1 MSRQLHKWIDL
12 IFGYK
17 QRGREA
23 VAALNTFVHVTY
35 EGAVD
40 IDSVEDDVQR
50 DSIIAQIQNF
60 GQTPSK
66 LEKKPFPPRNILSLS
81 RFGKS
86 IDFNALPFLEPLTPP
101 LCIVGAP
108 QKVYLRVAMQDT
120 CKLGMTGQSDSA
132 CGDMCISRGQLIGV
146 GKTCVL
152 NIPAKKYYRYGGSN
166 NGISV
171 HVALPSIKS
180 LEVNKVAT
188 VYDDMHRVPLTAV
201 KPSRNGQWL
210 VTGCMDS
217 TVRVW
222 KNGKKR
228 MELQATLCGHDGKE
242 ITCIDISTTF
252 GTIVTGGAGGS
263 VLVWDLRTLSFLR
276 RLDHPTEEDH
286 SSNLHH
292 FAIKPV
298 TSVSINDKTG
308 DIVTLIG
315 SRLTIFDINGNLVAK
330 FSPDEKFSEN
340 SIPSCAISTDC
351 PEWMEHGIV
360 AVSGHKN
367 GDIRLW
373 GIDRDKELLVF
384 RFLINT
390 KVHYCPITC
399 LRLEGKRQD
408 TLLAGDASGKMSV
421 NRSLQLDSLNQQDF
435 AKFMEDDTQ

>member
-1 MSRQLHKWIDL
+1 MHKWVDI
-12 IFGYK
+12 IFGFK

-40 IDSVEDDVQR
+40 IESIEDDVQR
-50 DSIIAQIQNF
+50 ESIIAQIQNF

-66 LEKKPFPPRNILSLS
+66 LERRPFPPRNPLVHSKLT
-81 RFGKS
+81 KS
-86 IDFNALPFLEPLTPP
+86 VDFNALPYLEPLTPP

-108 QKVYLRVAMQDT
+108 NKLFLRVAMHDT
-120 CKLGMTGQSDSA
+120 CKLGMTGQSDSS
-132 CGDMCISRGQLIGV
+132 CGDMCLSKGQLIGV

-152 NIPAKKYYRYGGSN
+152 NIPSKKYYRFGGSN
-166 NGISV
+166 NGVSIHLASPSV
-171 HVALPSIKS
+171 KTMEINRVVTIH
-180 LEVNKVAT
+180 
-188 VYDDMHRVPLTAV
+188 DDLHRAPITAV

-222 KNGKKR
+222 KHEKKR
-228 MELQATLCGHDGKE
+228 MELRATLCGHEGGE
-242 ITCIDISTTF
+242 ITCIDISTAF
-252 GTIVTGGAGGS
+252 GTIVTGGADGS

-276 RLDHPTEEDH
+276 RLDHTIEDND
-286 SSNLHH
+286 SNSNSN
-292 FAIKPV
+292 FAVKPI
-298 TSVSINDKTG
+298 TSVSLNDKTG

-315 SRLTIFDINGNLVAK
+315 SQITIFDINGNIVAK
-330 FSPDEKFSEN
+330 QRPDESITES

-351 PEWMEHGIV
+351 PEWMEHGVV

-367 GDIRLW
+367 GDVRLW
-373 GIDRDKELLVF
+373 GIDRDEELLVF
-384 RFLINT
+384 RLLVNT

-408 TLLAGDASGKMSV
+408 TLLAGDASGKMSMCK
-421 NRSLQLDSLNQQDF
+421 SLQLDSLTQLDF
-435 AKFMEDDTQ
+435 TKFMES